1 MKRTERG
8 WAGHFCMADKCLFR
22 RNTLLEHENKF
33 VVISTVGCCMLDK
46 EVVEIALGTYYET
59 KAFLSDSSDTQ
70 YHDIDVSKELLLSS
84 SCYIKE
90 MNENSDLLANEMHEQ
105 VVKEVA
111 QRLEENNIKI
121 AGSEG

>member
-1 MKRTERG
+1 M
-8 WAGHFCMADKCLFR
+8 
-22 RNTLLEHENKF
+22 LEHENKF
-33 VVISTVGCCMLDK
+33 VVISTVGFCVLDK
-46 EVVEIALGTYYET
+46 QIVEIALNTYYET
-59 KAFLSDSSDTQ
+59 KAFLSDSSDTK
-70 YHDIDVSKELLLSS
+70 YHDADVSKELLLSS
-84 SCYIKE
+84 NCYITE